1 MTTFSSVVA
10 ASVFNE
16 VKNDVVGLAFVIV
29 GMSDDKI
36 ELAEVDAVVVVVV
49 VVVVFVV
56 VVVTIIVVVALVLL
70 SSTYMFLA

>member
-1 MTTFSSVVA
+1 MTTFSSVEA

-36 ELAEVDAVVVVVV
+36 ELAEVDAVA
-49 VVVVFVV
+49 VV
-56 VVVTIIVVVALVLL
+56 VVVTVGDGDLV
-70 SSTYMFLA
+70 